1 MKTVISGYYGFDNI
15 GDEAVLKCL
24 VEGLKERGIT
34 DITVLSN
41 KPDETSKK
49 YNVKAVNRNSFKEI
63 YKALKQSDVLL
74 SGGGSL
80 IQDKTSSKSLWYYL
94 GIMLMGKFLRKKVYV
109 MGQGIGP
116 VDKKFNRW
124 LTARI
129 LNKVDGIAVR
139 DELSKEYLKQLNVK
153 KDVVVA
159 ADLVLNFSGGNNRE
173 IFGKIL
179 EKEGIDLNSAEYV
192 LICTRE
198 WGNSELSRVELAR
211 AADFIA
217 QDYGYKIVFLPFYH
231 EDIEESDRVATYMKM
246 PYEILTGKYEIE
258 EILSIIRSSSL
269 LIGVRLHSLIFAFIS
284 LVPFIGISYDP
295 KVEGFLKS
303 VDESSAGDINSFT
316 AEDILKKVSSIL
328 QQKEEYINNMSK
340 HLNEL
345 KERAKKNFDIL
356 FEHNKFEV

>member
-41 KPDETSKK
+41 KPDETNKK

-284 LVPFIGISYDP
+284 LVPFVGISYDP

-303 VDESSAGDINSFT
+303 IGESSAGDINSFT
-316 AEDILKKVSSIL
+316 ADDILNKVSSIL
-328 QQKEEYINNMSK
+328 QRKEEYINDMSK
-340 HLNEL
+340 HLDEL
-345 KERAKKNFDIL
+345 KEKAKKNFDIL

>member
-24 VEGLKERGIT
+24 VEGLKERGLT

-41 KPDETSKK
+41 KPDETNKK
-49 YNVKAVNRNSFKEI
+49 YQVKAVNRNSFKKI
-63 YKALKQSDVLL
+63 YKALKQADALL

-94 GIMLMGKFLRKKVYV
+94 GIMLIGKFLRKKVYV
-109 MGQGIGP
+109 IGQGIGP

-124 LTARI
+124 LTAKI
-129 LNKVDGIAVR
+129 LNKIDGIAVR
-139 DELSKEYLKQLNVK
+139 DELSKEYLKQLNVRK
-153 KDVVVA
+153 HVVVA
-159 ADLVLNFSGGNNRE
+159 ADLVLNFPCSDDKKVFDKVR
-173 IFGKIL
+173 
-179 EKEGIDLNSAEYV
+179 EKEGIDLNSSEYV

-198 WGNSELSRVELAR
+198 WENSELSRVELAR
-211 AADFIA
+211 AADLIA

-231 EDIEESDRVATYMKM
+231 EDIEESDRVATYMKT
-246 PYEILTGKYEIE
+246 PYEILTGEYEIE
-258 EILSIIRSSSL
+258 EILNIIKGSSL

-284 LVPFIGISYDP
+284 LVPFVGISYDP

-303 VDESSAGDINSFT
+303 VGESSAGDINSFT
-316 AEDILKKVSSIL
+316 AENILKKVNSIL

-340 HLNEL
+340 RLDEL